1 MSKLR
6 KSRDAAP
13 RLKNVRVDTPAIL
26 QMEATECG
34 AASLAIVLAFYRRW
48 APLEELRVACGVSR
62 DGSKAS
68 NVLRA
73 ARTYGLVA
81 KGYKKEPADLRDMK
95 LPLIAFWNFNHFL
108 VVEGFV
114 GDKVYLSDPASGKRS
129 VSTQEFD
136 QSFTGV
142 VLCAEP
148 GPDFKPGGEAPSVLR
163 ALKRRF
169 AGASNAIA
177 LLVVCGLALVIPGMV
192 VPAFSRVFIDE
203 VLIGQRESWVLPLLV
218 GMAATCLLR
227 AALTWTQ
234 QYYLLRVET
243 KMSLAT
249 SSKFFWH
256 VLRLPI
262 EFYTHRSPGEISSR
276 VGINDV
282 VARILTEDLTHSL
295 LAIVTAV
302 FFGVLLLFYDWRL
315 ALIAF
320 VTVGLN
326 LGALQYLAKTN
337 KQLNQRLAMDGGKLG
352 GAAMS
357 GLAMMETI
365 KSSGGEAGFFSK
377 WSGYQSK
384 FLNSMQETARIG
396 LNLSL
401 LPTLLNAFSGTLILG
416 LGAMRVMDGA
426 MTMGT
431 LVAFQ
436 SLVASFMAPAS
447 QLLGLFTKL
456 QQTQGNIDRL
466 DDVMKYPLDP
476 LVREDS
482 DAARAAPLEKLD
494 GEIEFRNVSFGYSR
508 AEKPLLQNFS
518 MKISP
523 GQRVALVGPSGCGK
537 STVAKLVMGL
547 YQPWEGEI
555 LFDGKPREAYSRYAM
570 INSMATVDQNIV
582 LFTGTVRDN
591 ITMWDSTVVETALLR
606 AAQDACIHE
615 VILQRPGGYDAN
627 ILEGGSNFSGGQK
640 QRIEIARALVNDP
653 RILVLDEATSAL
665 DVSTEKLF
673 DDNLRRRGCS
683 TMVVAHR
690 LSTIRDADEI
700 IVLRAGCAIQRGTHD
715 SLIGEEGGLYHQLMS
730 TEAH

>member
-1 MSKLR
+1 M
-6 KSRDAAP
+6 
-13 RLKNVRVDTPAIL
+13 LKNIRVNTPAIL
-26 QMEATECG
+26 QMEAAECG

-48 APLEELRVACGVSR
+48 VPLEELRVACGVSR

-73 ARTYGLVA
+73 ARTYGLAA
-81 KGYKKEPADLRDMK
+81 KGYRKEPDDLRNMK
-95 LPLIAFWNFNHFL
+95 LPIIAFWNFNHFL

-114 GDKVYLSDPASGKRS
+114 GDKVYLSDPASGKRW
-129 VSTQEFD
+129 VSAQEFD

-142 VLCAEP
+142 VLSVEP
-148 GPDFKPGGEAPSVLR
+148 GPDFRPGGESPSVLR

-169 AGASNAIA
+169 TGASNAIA
-177 LLVVCGLALVIPGMV
+177 LLLVCGLALVIPGMA
-192 VPAFSRVFIDE
+192 VPAFGRVFVDE
-203 VLIGQRESWVLPLLV
+203 VLIGHHESWLLPLLV

-227 AALTWTQ
+227 AALAWTQ

-243 KMSLAT
+243 KMALAT

-262 EFYTHRSPGEISSR
+262 EFYTHRSPGEISGR
-276 VGINDV
+276 VAINDL

-295 LAIVTAV
+295 LAILTAI
-302 FFGVLLLFYDWRL
+302 FFGALLLFYDWRL

-326 LGALQYLAKTN
+326 LGALQYVARSN
-337 KQLNQRLAMDGGKLG
+337 RQLNQRLAMDGGKLG
-352 GAAMS
+352 GVAMS

-377 WSGYQSK
+377 WSGHQSK
-384 FLNSMQETARIG
+384 FLNSQQETARIG

-401 LPTLLNAFSGTLILG
+401 LPTLLNAFSSTLILG

-436 SLVASFMAPAS
+436 SLVASFMAPTN
-447 QLLGLFTKL
+447 QLMGMFSKL

-482 DAARAAPLEKLD
+482 EKARTAPLEKLR

-508 AEKPLLQNFS
+508 AEKPLLENFS
-518 MKISP
+518 MKIYP

-537 STVAKLVMGL
+537 STVAKLAMGL
-547 YQPWEGEI
+547 YRPWEGEI
-555 LFDGKPREAYSRYAM
+555 LFDGRPREDYSRYAM
-570 INSMATVDQNIV
+570 INSMAMVDQNIA

-591 ITMWDSTVVETALLR
+591 ITMWDSTVGEAALIR

-615 VILQRPGGYDAN
+615 VILQRPGGYDAS
-627 ILEGGSNFSGGQK
+627 ILEGGANFSGGQK

-665 DVSTEKLF
+665 DATTEKLF

-683 TMVVAHR
+683 SMVVAHR

-700 IVLRAGCAIQRGTHD
+700 IVLRAGRAIQRGTHD
-715 SLIGEEGGLYHQLMS
+715 ALVREEGGLYHQLMS

>member
-1 MSKLR
+1 M
-6 KSRDAAP
+6 
-13 RLKNVRVDTPAIL
+13 LKNVRVDTPAIL
-26 QMEATECG
+26 QMEAAECG

-48 APLEELRVACGVSR
+48 VPLEELRVACGVSR

-81 KGYKKEPADLRDMK
+81 KGYRKEPDDLRNMK
-95 LPLIAFWNFNHFL
+95 MPVIAFWNFNHFL

-114 GDKVYLSDPASGKRS
+114 GDKVYLSDPASGKRR
-129 VSTQEFD
+129 VSAQEFD

-142 VLCAEP
+142 VLSAEP
-148 GPDFKPGGEAPSVLR
+148 GPDFERGGESPSVLR

-169 AGASNAIA
+169 VGANNAIT
-177 LLVVCGLALVIPGMV
+177 LLLVCGLALVIPGMA
-192 VPAFSRVFIDE
+192 VPAFGRVFIDE
-203 VLIGQRESWVLPLLV
+203 VLIGHHESWLLPLLV

-227 AALTWTQ
+227 AALAWAQ

-243 KMSLAT
+243 KMAMAT
-249 SSKFFWH
+249 SAKFFWH
-256 VLRLPI
+256 VLRLPV
-262 EFYTHRSPGEISSR
+262 EFYTHRSPGEISGR
-276 VGINDV
+276 VAINDL
-282 VARILTEDLTHSL
+282 VARILTEDLTSSL
-295 LAIVTAV
+295 LAIITAV

-320 VTVGLN
+320 ATVGLN
-326 LGALQYLAKTN
+326 LGALQYVARSN
-337 KQLNQRLAMDGGKLG
+337 RQLNQRLAMDGGKLG
-352 GAAMS
+352 GIAMS
-357 GLAMMETI
+357 GLALMETI

-377 WSGYQSK
+377 WSGHQSK
-384 FLNSMQETARIG
+384 FLNSQQETARIG

-436 SLVASFMAPAS
+436 SLVASFVAPTN
-447 QLLGLFTKL
+447 QLLGMFSKL
-456 QQTQGNIDRL
+456 QQAQGNIDRL
-466 DDVMKYPLDP
+466 DDVVKCPLDP

-482 DAARAAPLEKLD
+482 EAARAAPMEKLR

-508 AEKPLLQNFS
+508 AEKPLLENFS
-518 MKISP
+518 MKIYP
-523 GQRVALVGPSGCGK
+523 GQRIALVGPSGCGK
-537 STVAKLVMGL
+537 STVAKLAMGL

-555 LFDGKPREAYSRYAM
+555 LFDGRPRENYSRYAM
-570 INSMATVDQNIV
+570 INSMAMVDQNIV
-582 LFTGTVRDN
+582 LFTGSVRDN
-591 ITMWDSTVVETALLR
+591 ITMWDSTVGEAALIR
-606 AAQDACIHE
+606 AARDACIHE
-615 VILQRPGGYDAN
+615 VVLQRPGGYDAG
-627 ILEGGSNFSGGQK
+627 ILEGGANFSGGQK

-665 DVSTEKLF
+665 DATTEKLIG
-673 DDNLRRRGCS
+673 DSLRRRGCS
-683 TMVVAHR
+683 SMVVAHR

-700 IVLRAGCAIQRGTHD
+700 IVLRAGRIIQRGTHGA
-715 SLIGEEGGLYHQLMS
+715 LVQEEGGLYHQLMS
-730 TEAH
+730 TGAH

>member
-1 MSKLR
+1 MTSPDTR
-6 KSRDAAP
+6 SAP
-13 RLKNVRVDTPAIL
+13 APKNVCVDTPAIL

-34 AASLAIVLAFYRRW
+34 AASLAIILAFYRRW
-48 APLEELRVACGVSR
+48 VPLEELRVACGVSR

-73 ARTYGLVA
+73 ARTYGLA
-81 KGYKKEPADLRDMK
+81 ANGYRKEPDDLRNMK
-95 LPLIAFWNFNHFL
+95 LPVIAFWNFNHFL

-114 GDKVYLSDPASGKRS
+114 GDKVYLSDPASGKRW
-129 VSTQEFD
+129 VSAQEFD

-142 VLCAEP
+142 VLSAEP
-148 GPDFKPGGEAPSVLR
+148 GPDFKPGGESPSVLR

-169 AGASNAIA
+169 VGAGNAIA
-177 LLVVCGLALVIPGMV
+177 LLMVCGLALVIPGMA
-192 VPAFSRVFIDE
+192 VPAFGRVFIDE
-203 VLIGQRESWVLPLLV
+203 VLIGHSESWLLPLLV

-243 KMSLAT
+243 KMALAT

-262 EFYTHRSPGEISSR
+262 EFYTHRSPGEISGR
-276 VGINDV
+276 VAINDL
-282 VARILTEDLTHSL
+282 VARILTEDMTHSL
-295 LAIVTAV
+295 LAIVTAI

-320 VTVGLN
+320 ASVGLN
-326 LGALQYLAKTN
+326 LGALQYVAKSN

-352 GAAMS
+352 GVAMS

-377 WSGYQSK
+377 WSGHQSK
-384 FLNSMQETARIG
+384 YLNSQQETARIG

-401 LPTLLNAFSGTLILG
+401 LPTLLNAFSSTLILG

-436 SLVASFMAPAS
+436 SLVASFTAPTN
-447 QLLGLFTKL
+447 QLLGMFSKL

-482 DAARAAPLEKLD
+482 EAARAAPLKKLH
-494 GEIEFRNVSFGYSR
+494 GEIEFRNVTFGYSR
-508 AEKPLLQNFS
+508 AEKPLLENFS
-518 MKISP
+518 MKIYP

-555 LFDGKPREAYSRYAM
+555 LFDGKPREDCSRYAM
-570 INSMATVDQNIV
+570 INSMAMVDQNIV

-591 ITMWDSTVVETALLR
+591 ITMWDSTVGEAALIR
-606 AAQDACIHE
+606 AARDACIHE
-615 VILQRPGGYDAN
+615 VILQRPGGYDAKMQ
-627 ILEGGSNFSGGQK
+627 EGGANFSGGQK

-665 DVSTEKLF
+665 DATTEKLF

-683 TMVVAHR
+683 SIVVAHR

-700 IVLRAGCAIQRGTHD
+700 IVLRAGRAIQRGTHD
-715 SLIGEEGGLYHQLMS
+715 ALIREEGGLYHQLMS

>member
-1 MSKLR
+1 MS
-6 KSRDAAP
+6 SPAAQSGPAP
-13 RLKNVRVDTPAIL
+13 RLKDVRVNTPAIL
-26 QMEATECG
+26 QMEAAECG
-34 AASLAIVLAFYRRW
+34 AAALAIVLSFYKRW
-48 APLEELRVACGVSR
+48 VPLEEMRLACGVSR

-73 ARTYGLVA
+73 ARTYGLAA
-81 KGYKKEPADLRDMK
+81 KGYKKEPEDLRNMT
-95 LPLIAFWNFNHFL
+95 LPLIVFWNFNHFV

-114 GDKVYLSDPASGKRS
+114 GDKVYLSDPASGKRW
-129 VSTQEFD
+129 VSAQEFD
-136 QSFTGV
+136 ESFTGV

-148 GPDFKPGGEAPSVLR
+148 GPDFRPGGESPSVLR

-169 AGASNAIA
+169 SGAGNAIA
-177 LLVVCGLALVIPGMV
+177 LLLVCGLALVVPGMV
-192 VPAFSRVFIDE
+192 VPAFGRVFVDE
-203 VLIGQRESWVLPLLV
+203 VLIGHRESWVLPLLL
-218 GMAATCLLR
+218 GMAATCALR

-243 KMSLAT
+243 KMALAT

-262 EFYTHRSPGEISSR
+262 EFYTHRSPGEISGR
-276 VGINDV
+276 VAINDI

-295 LAIVTAV
+295 LSIVTAI
-302 FFGVLLLFYDWRL
+302 FFGVLMLFYESGL
-315 ALIAF
+315 AFIAF
-320 VTVGLN
+320 VCVGLN
-326 LGALQYLAKTN
+326 LAALQYIASRN

-384 FLNSMQETARIG
+384 FLNSLQETARVG

-401 LPTLLNAFSGTLILG
+401 LPTLLTAFSGALILG
-416 LGAMRVMDGA
+416 LGALRVMEGA

-436 SLVASFMAPAS
+436 SLAASFMAPAN
-447 QLLGLFTKL
+447 QLLGLFSKL

-476 LVREDS
+476 LVRADS
-482 DAARAAPLEKLD
+482 DEARAAPLEKLR
-494 GEIEFRNVSFGYSR
+494 GEIEFKNVSFGYSR
-508 AEKPLLQNFS
+508 AEKPLLVNFS

-537 STVAKLVMGL
+537 STVAKLAMGL
-547 YQPWEGEI
+547 YRPWEGDI
-555 LFDGKPREAYSRYAM
+555 LFDGRPREAYSRYAM
-570 INSMATVDQNIV
+570 INSMAAVDQSIA
-582 LFTGTVRDN
+582 LFSGTVRDN
-591 ITMWDSTVVETALLR
+591 ITMWDSTVVEAALIR

-615 VILQRPGGYDAN
+615 VILQRPGGYDAD

-665 DVSTEKLF
+665 DSATEKLF

-683 TMVVAHR
+683 SMVVAHR

-700 IVLRAGCAIQRGTHD
+700 IVLRAGRVIERGTHD
-715 SLIGEEGGLYHQLMS
+715 SLIREEGGLYRQLMS
-730 TEAH
+730 TETP

>member
-1 MSKLR
+1 M
-6 KSRDAAP
+6 
-13 RLKNVRVDTPAIL
+13 LKNVRVDTPAIL
-26 QMEATECG
+26 QMEAAECG

-48 APLEELRVACGVSR
+48 VPLEELRVACGVSR

-81 KGYKKEPADLRDMK
+81 KGYRKEPDDLRNMK
-95 LPLIAFWNFNHFL
+95 MPVIAFWNFNHFL

-114 GDKVYLSDPASGKRS
+114 GDKVYLSDPASGKRR
-129 VSTQEFD
+129 VSAQEFD

-142 VLCAEP
+142 VLSAEP
-148 GPDFKPGGEAPSVLR
+148 GPDFERGGESPSVLR

-169 AGASNAIA
+169 VGANNAIT
-177 LLVVCGLALVIPGMV
+177 LLLVCGLALVIPGMA
-192 VPAFSRVFIDE
+192 VPAFGRVFIDE
-203 VLIGQRESWVLPLLV
+203 VLIGHHESWLLPLLV

-227 AALTWTQ
+227 AALAWAQ

-243 KMSLAT
+243 KMAMAT
-249 SSKFFWH
+249 SAKFFWH
-256 VLRLPI
+256 VLRLPV
-262 EFYTHRSPGEISSR
+262 EFYTHRSPGEISGR
-276 VGINDV
+276 VAINDL
-282 VARILTEDLTHSL
+282 VARILTEDLTSSL
-295 LAIVTAV
+295 LAIITAV

-320 VTVGLN
+320 ATVGLN
-326 LGALQYLAKTN
+326 LGALQYVARSN
-337 KQLNQRLAMDGGKLG
+337 RQLNQRLAMDGGKLG
-352 GAAMS
+352 GVAMS

-384 FLNSMQETARIG
+384 FLDSQQETARIG

-436 SLVASFMAPAS
+436 SLVASFVAPTN
-447 QLLGLFTKL
+447 QLLGMFSKL
-456 QQTQGNIDRL
+456 QQAQGNIDRL
-466 DDVMKYPLDP
+466 DDVVKCPLDP

-482 DAARAAPLEKLD
+482 EAARAAPMEKLR

-508 AEKPLLQNFS
+508 AEKPLLENFS
-518 MKISP
+518 MKIYP
-523 GQRVALVGPSGCGK
+523 GQRIALVGPSGCGK
-537 STVAKLVMGL
+537 STVAKLAMGL

-555 LFDGKPREAYSRYAM
+555 LFDGRPRENYSRYAM
-570 INSMATVDQNIV
+570 INSMAMVDQNIV
-582 LFTGTVRDN
+582 LFTGSVRDN
-591 ITMWDSTVVETALLR
+591 ITMWDSTVGEAALIR
-606 AAQDACIHE
+606 AARDACIHE
-615 VILQRPGGYDAN
+615 VVLQRPGGYDAG
-627 ILEGGSNFSGGQK
+627 ILEGGANFSGGQK

-665 DVSTEKLF
+665 DATTEKLIG
-673 DDNLRRRGCS
+673 DSLRRRGCS
-683 TMVVAHR
+683 SMVVAHR

-700 IVLRAGCAIQRGTHD
+700 IVLRAGRIIQRGTHGA
-715 SLIGEEGGLYHQLMS
+715 LVQEEGGLYHQLMS
-730 TEAH
+730 TGAH

>member
-1 MSKLR
+1 M
-6 KSRDAAP
+6 
-13 RLKNVRVDTPAIL
+13 LKNVRVDTPAIL
-26 QMEATECG
+26 QMEAAECG

-48 APLEELRVACGVSR
+48 VPLEELRVACGVSR

-81 KGYKKEPADLRDMK
+81 KGYRKEPDDLRNMK
-95 LPLIAFWNFNHFL
+95 MPVIAFWNFNHFL

-114 GDKVYLSDPASGKRS
+114 GDKVYLSDPASGKRR
-129 VSTQEFD
+129 VSAQEFD

-142 VLCAEP
+142 VLSAEP
-148 GPDFKPGGEAPSVLR
+148 GPDFERGGESPSVLR

-169 AGASNAIA
+169 VGANNAIT
-177 LLVVCGLALVIPGMV
+177 LLLVCGLALVIPGMA
-192 VPAFSRVFIDE
+192 VPAFGRVFIDE
-203 VLIGQRESWVLPLLV
+203 VLIGHHESWLLPLLV

-227 AALTWTQ
+227 AALAWAQ

-243 KMSLAT
+243 KMAMAT
-249 SSKFFWH
+249 SAKFFWH
-256 VLRLPI
+256 VLRLPV
-262 EFYTHRSPGEISSR
+262 EFYTHRSPGEISGR
-276 VGINDV
+276 VAINDL
-282 VARILTEDLTHSL
+282 VARILTEDLTSSL
-295 LAIVTAV
+295 LAIITAV

-320 VTVGLN
+320 ATVGLN
-326 LGALQYLAKTN
+326 LGALQYVARSN
-337 KQLNQRLAMDGGKLG
+337 RQLNQRLAMDGGKLG
-352 GAAMS
+352 GIAMS
-357 GLAMMETI
+357 GLALMETI

-377 WSGYQSK
+377 WSGHQSR
-384 FLNSMQETARIG
+384 FLNSQQETARIG

-436 SLVASFMAPAS
+436 SLVASFVAPTN
-447 QLLGLFTKL
+447 QLLGMFSKL
-456 QQTQGNIDRL
+456 QQAQGNIDRL
-466 DDVMKYPLDP
+466 DDVVKCPLDP

-482 DAARAAPLEKLD
+482 EAARAAPMEKLR

-508 AEKPLLQNFS
+508 AEKPLLENFS
-518 MKISP
+518 MKIYP
-523 GQRVALVGPSGCGK
+523 GQRIALVGPSGCGK
-537 STVAKLVMGL
+537 STVAKLAMGL

-555 LFDGKPREAYSRYAM
+555 LFDGRPRENYSRYAM
-570 INSMATVDQNIV
+570 INSMAMVDQNIV
-582 LFTGTVRDN
+582 LFTGSVRDN
-591 ITMWDSTVVETALLR
+591 ITMWDSTVGEAALIR
-606 AAQDACIHE
+606 AARDACIHE
-615 VILQRPGGYDAN
+615 VVLQRPGGYDAG
-627 ILEGGSNFSGGQK
+627 ILEGGANFSGGQK

-665 DVSTEKLF
+665 DATTEKLIG
-673 DDNLRRRGCS
+673 DSLRRRGCS
-683 TMVVAHR
+683 SMVVAHR

-700 IVLRAGCAIQRGTHD
+700 IVLRAGRIIQRGTHGA
-715 SLIGEEGGLYHQLMS
+715 LVQEEGGLYHQLMS
-730 TEAH
+730 TGAH